1 MKLTTLL
8 AAAAFAAL
16 TACAPADFAE
26 RSETVERTLTVR
38 EIDRENRSF
47 AVTGDGQRF
56 NLTVSDAVVN
66 FDQIEVGDK
75 LNVTYVESVA
85 VGMALPED
93 AGETITLE
101 GAAVAPEG
109 AKPGVVAGN
118 VLSTVVEFMSY
129 DSDSNVAIV
138 RLNDGNIYAA
148 KVSRELRAFAAARQP
163 GDRIAVDIASGFA
176 VAIEP
181 AG

>member
-8 AAAAFAAL
+8 SAAALVVL
-16 TACAPADFAE
+16 TACAAPDFAE

-38 EIDRENRSF
+38 EIDTENRSF

-56 NLTVSDAVVN
+56 NLTVSEAVVN

-85 VGMALPED
+85 VGMALPGD
-93 AGETITLE
+93 AGETIALE
-101 GAAVAPEG
+101 GGISAPKG
-109 AKPGVVAGN
+109 AKPGVAGAEI
-118 VLSTVVEFMSY
+118 LSTVVEFVSY
-129 DSDSNVAIV
+129 DPESKVAVV
-138 RLNDGNIYAA
+138 RQKDGDIYV
-148 KVSRELRAFAAARQP
+148 KVRRELRSFAAARQP

-181 AG
+181 AD

>member
-1 MKLTTLL
+1 MKLIKLFS
-8 AAAAFAAL
+8 AAALVAL
-16 TACAPADFAE
+16 SACAPTDFAE
-26 RSETVERTLTVR
+26 QTETVERTLTVR
-38 EIDRENRSF
+38 EINPENRSF

-75 LNVTYVESVA
+75 LNVSYVESVA

-93 AGETITLE
+93 TGETIALE
-101 GAAVAPEG
+101 GGVLAPEG
-109 AKPGVVAGN
+109 AKPGIAAGE
-118 VLSTVVEFMSY
+118 VFSTVVEFISY
-129 DSDSNVAIV
+129 DPETKVAVV

-148 KVSRELRAFAAARQP
+148 QVRRELRGFAAARQP